1 MIKIPEHGQQNAIY
15 YTFRLR
21 NPLIIY
27 LHICYTIRMKYINT
41 ITTRLRKIFGER
53 IPTVFSEEEQLNTT
67 RIFKSKTPKYDLSWY
82 VKWIASLFILLAM
95 SIRGMVDYIYYDMI
109 FSMVG
114 LILWTWVSIMWNDR
128 ALIMLNVVGFFLV
141 LRNFLNYLAG
151 V

>member
-1 MIKIPEHGQQNAIY
+1 MS
-15 YTFRLR
+15 
-21 NPLIIY
+21 
-27 LHICYTIRMKYINT
+27 YTIPMKYIKQQY
-41 ITTRLRKIFGER
+41 TRLSKIFGER

-82 VKWIASLFILLAM
+82 IKWIASLFIVFAM
-95 SIRGMVDYIYYDMI
+95 SVRGMVDYIYYDMV
-109 FSMVG
+109 FSMIG
-114 LILWTWVSIMWNDR
+114 LILWTWVSILWNDR